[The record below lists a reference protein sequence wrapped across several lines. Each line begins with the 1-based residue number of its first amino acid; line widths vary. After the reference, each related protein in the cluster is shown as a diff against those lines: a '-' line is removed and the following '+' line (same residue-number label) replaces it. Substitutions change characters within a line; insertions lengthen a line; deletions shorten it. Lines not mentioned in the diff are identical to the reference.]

1 MLCGYAL
8 DGFNHRRYEIHG
20 IHGKNWPCSRLSP
33 GTEHNLRKSKT
44 EPNPH
49 TRLLDVP
56 ATGNYNLYF
65 VFENYQVRNLMANH
79 KSAEKRVRQNIKRNE
94 INRSNRSKLRT
105 QIKSLRASLSTGD
118 QKSSLELLN
127 PTVSLIDKAVNK
139 GLIHKNT
146 AARYKSRLTKHVSEQ
161 A

>member
-1 MLCGYAL
+1 
-8 DGFNHRRYEIHG
+8 
-20 IHGKNWPCSRLSP
+20 
-33 GTEHNLRKSKT
+33 
-44 EPNPH
+44 
-49 TRLLDVP
+49 
-56 ATGNYNLYF
+56 
-65 VFENYQVRNLMANH
+65 MANH

-105 QIKSLRASLSTGD
+105 QIKSLRAALTAHDKDRST
-118 QKSSLELLN
+118 ELLN

-146 AARYKSRLTKHVSEQ
+146 AARYKSRLTKHVAKQ